1 MLPSDIF
8 RMLLPF
14 DCSVLETLL
23 SPQYEYFP
31 VHDNLHTERYNGHP
45 FHEYYKYPHG
55 TEHRQLGFDKSVPDL
70 GYLSGSQFG
79 NDQEF
84 RMYRVLIAVG

>member
-8 RMLLPF
+8 LMLLAF

-31 VHDNLHTERYNGHP
+31 VRDNLHTERYNGHP
-45 FHEYYKYPHG
+45 FHEYYKYHHD
-55 TEHRQLGFDKSVPDL
+55 TVYRKLGFDKSAPDL
-70 GYLSGSQFG
+70 GYLSGFQLGS
-79 NDQEF
+79 DQ
-84 RMYRVLIAVG
+84 